1 MISEIYIWIR
11 KSSNKLFQSKYIY
24 PNIYVVQIN
33 TFPTLNLYGPI
44 TQGKKQYNKA
54 NVFQGGEVQITL
66 AARLRREQ
74 YMAFG
79 ISGAE
84 GRPAML
90 GADVVVAYWDN
101 R

>member
-1 MISEIYIWIR
+1 MN
-11 KSSNKLFQSKYIY
+11 NKTDILYLFQGD
-24 PNIYVVQIN
+24 Q
-33 TFPTLNLYGPI
+33 
-44 TQGKKQYNKA
+44 
-54 NVFQGGEVQITL
+54 VQITL
-66 AARLRREQ
+66 SARLRKEQ

-90 GADVVVAYWDN
+90 GADVVVAYWDS